1 MSLEYLLMKR
11 LSVLL
16 LLVGLMFSMTAC
28 KKDGDSQI
36 RLFSNKDGVAGAP
49 PLENV
54 SAIKATFTIDRDFT
68 AQETEELDMIPY
80 SKTMAFKEHGGYDH
94 ITTNDSVRHVVNH
107 PAFKGFSQL
116 ILPRENNTYHYY
128 TPLSNVRSLIPYH
141 GHVDPDIVVGA
152 LNHMIDEVK
161 DGKTIFYDLYTE
173 QQKREDPSKEL
184 TGLFFFRGAPGAPF
198 AIVCPGGGF
207 SYVGSLHEGFPLALE
222 ISRKRY
228 NAFVIRYRIDSE
240 QRATEDL
247 AAAIAYI
254 FRHTEA
260 LGVSTED
267 YSLWGGSAG
276 ARMVG
281 NIALSGVAAYGGG
294 DLPKPSIVVIAY
306 TGQSSFSKDF
316 PPTFITV
323 SANDSIANAAVVD
336 KRVENLR
343 KAGVEVEYR
352 RYRTAGHGFGLGT
365 GTDAEG
371 WLGHAVR
378 FWEKHLTK
386 GEKRQ

>member
-1 MSLEYLLMKR
+1 MKP
-11 LSVLL
+11 
-16 LLVGLMFSMTAC
+16 
-28 KKDGDSQI
+28 
-36 RLFSNKDGVAGAP
+36 N
-49 PLENV
+49 
-54 SAIKATFTIDRDFT
+54 
-68 AQETEELDMIPY
+68 
-80 SKTMAFKEHGGYDH
+80 SKTIALKEEGIYGH
-94 ITTNDSVRHVVNH
+94 ITTNDAVRTIVNH

-116 ILPRENNTYHYY
+116 ILPEDDDTYHYD
-128 TPLSNVRSLIPYH
+128 TPLSNVRSLMPYH
-141 GHVDPDIVVGA
+141 SHVNPDTVVGA

-161 DGKTIFYDLYTE
+161 DGKTVFYDFYTE
-173 QQKREDPSKEL
+173 QQKQEDPAKKF
-184 TGLFFFRGAPGAPF
+184 TGLFFYRGEPGAPF

-222 ISRKRY
+222 ISRKKY
-228 NAFVIRYRIDSE
+228 NAFVIRYRIKG
-240 QRATEDL
+240 QQQATEDL
-247 AAAIAYI
+247 SAAIAYI
-254 FRHTEA
+254 FRNADA

-281 NIALSGVAAYGGG
+281 NIVSSGVAAYGGG
-294 DLPKPSIVVIAY
+294 RLPKPAIVVIAY

-323 SANDSIANAAVVD
+323 SADDGIANVAVVD

-343 KAGVEVEYR
+343 NAGVEVEYR

-371 WLGHAVR
+371 WLYHVVR

-386 GEKRQ
+386 GEK

>member
-1 MSLEYLLMKR
+1 M
-11 LSVLL
+11 LS
-16 LLVGLMFSMTAC
+16 MIAC
-28 KKDGDSQI
+28 KKEGASQI
-36 RLFSNKDGVAGAP
+36 RAISHKDGVAGALS
-49 PLENV
+49 LENV
-54 SAIKATFTIDRDFT
+54 FAIKATLIVDRYFT
-68 AQETEELDMIPY
+68 AQKTEELDMISS
-80 SKTMAFKEHGGYDH
+80 SKTTVLKEHGSFDH
-94 ITTNDSVRHVVNH
+94 LTTHDTVRDVVNH

-116 ILPRENNTYHYY
+116 MLPSENDTYLND
-128 TPLSNVRSLIPYH
+128 TPLSNVRSLMPYH
-141 GHVDPDIVVGA
+141 GHVDPLIVVGA

-161 DGKTIFYDLYTE
+161 DGKNIFYDIYTE
-173 QQKREDPSKEL
+173 QQKQEDPSKER
-184 TGLFFFRGAPGAPF
+184 TGLFFFRGERGAPF

-222 ISRKRY
+222 ISKKKY
-228 NAFVIRYRIDSE
+228 NVFVIRYRIGSE

-254 FRHTEA
+254 FRHAEA

-276 ARMVG
+276 ARIVG
-281 NIALSGVAAYGGG
+281 NIALSGVAGYGGG
-294 DLPKPSIVVIAY
+294 KLPKPSIIVIAY
-306 TGQSSFSKDF
+306 TGQSSFSENF

-323 SANDSIANAAVVD
+323 SANDGIANVTVVD

-343 KAGVEVEYR
+343 NAGVEVEYR

-378 FWEKHLTK
+378 FWEKHLFK
-386 GEKRQ
+386 GH